1 MGPTVV
7 PERKLGRLSLAL
19 ISLLAAC
26 PVGLVGGLLIWSRRR
41 VRPLL
46 HSEGR
51 PLPNSISEK
60 IWVDINGVEQGMFIE
75 SQNDANPVLLVVHGG
90 PGMPDHFLTKRY
102 PTGLEEFFTV
112 VWWEQ
117 RGTGLSYRADLPP
130 ETMTVDQFVADI
142 VAVTNYLRS
151 RFGKEK
157 IYLMGHSW
165 GSFIGIQAA
174 AQAPQLYYAY
184 IGMAQMSYQLESE
197 RLAYEFMLERF
208 KQKGDTRM
216 VRRLER
222 APVTATGGTPD
233 GYLAL
238 RDKGMHSL
246 GIGTT
251 HDMKSVISGIFIRSW
266 LASEYSLR
274 EKINLWRGRSFSRSF
289 GLWDKVLR
297 TDLSS
302 AVPSLQ
308 IPVYFFHGRYDYTC
322 SYDLARQYFR
332 KLNAP
337 LKGFYTFEH
346 SAHSPVLEEAERARS
361 IFREDVLAGSTAHA
375 DTT

>member
-1 MGPTVV
+1 MVD
-7 PERKLGRLSLAL
+7 PERRLGRLNNL
-19 ISLLAAC
+19 
-26 PVGLVGGLLIWSRRR
+26 
-41 VRPLL
+41 
-46 HSEGR
+46 
-51 PLPNSISEK
+51 SEK
-60 IWVDINGVEQGMFIE
+60 TWVDINGIEQGMFIE
-75 SQNDANPVLLVVHGG
+75 SHNDANPVLLVVHGG
-90 PGMPDHFLTKRY
+90 PGMPDHFLTTRY
-102 PTGLEEFFTV
+102 PTGLEELFTV

-117 RGTGLSYRADLPP
+117 RGTGLSYRADIPA
-130 ETMTVDQFVADI
+130 ETMTVDQFVADTL
-142 VAVTNYLRS
+142 AVTNYLRS

-174 AQAPQLYYAY
+174 AQAPQLYAAY

-208 KQKGDTRM
+208 KQKGDTKV

-222 APVTATGGTPD
+222 APVTSTGGTPD

-251 HDMKSVISGIFIRSW
+251 HDMKSVISGIFIPSW

-289 GLWDKVLR
+289 GLWDRVLR
-297 TDLSS
+297 TDLSTV
-302 AVPSLQ
+302 VPSLE

-322 SYDLARQYFR
+322 SYDLGRQYFR
-332 KLNAP
+332 KLDAP

-346 SAHSPVLEEAERARS
+346 SAHSPVLEEAEKARA
-361 IFREDVLAGSTAHA
+361 ILREDVLAGSTAHA
-375 DTT
+375 DPT

>member
-1 MGPTVV
+1 
-7 PERKLGRLSLAL
+7 
-19 ISLLAAC
+19 
-26 PVGLVGGLLIWSRRR
+26 
-41 VRPLL
+41 
-46 HSEGR
+46 
-51 PLPNSISEK
+51 LPNSISEK
-60 IWVDINGVEQGMFIE
+60 VWVNINGIEQGMFIE

-90 PGMPDHFLTKRY
+90 PGMPDHFLTNRY
-102 PTGLEEFFTV
+102 PTGLEELFTG

-117 RGTGLSYRADLPP
+117 RGTGLSFRADLPP

-142 VAVTNYLRS
+142 LAVTNYLRS

-174 AQAPQLYYAY
+174 AQAPQLYEAY

-197 RLAYEFMLERF
+197 RLAYEFMLKRF
-208 KQKGDTRM
+208 KQKGDTKM

-274 EKINLWRGRSFSRSF
+274 EKINLWRGRSFSRRF

-297 TDLSS
+297 TDLSTV
-302 AVPSLQ
+302 VPSLE
-308 IPVYFFHGRYDYTC
+308 ILVYFFHGRYDYTC

-332 KLNAP
+332 KLDAP

-346 SAHSPVLEEAERARS
+346 SAHNPVLEEAEKAHN
-361 IFREDVLAGSTAHA
+361 IFREDVLAGSTAH
-375 DTT
+375 DLNVRFRQYRRGRPLGGHRYIRR